1 MTTDNTGIATK
12 SSTDDDLILID
23 DGSVD
28 IYIGPEALKGLEPNW
43 IKTNPDEGWF
53 TILRLY
59 APLEPILTK
68 EWAPN
73 DIELVK

>member
-1 MTTDNTGIATK
+1 MNRRC
-12 SSTDDDLILID
+12 D

-28 IYIGPEALKGLEPNW
+28 IFVSPKKPEGEVNW

-59 APLEPILTK
+59 APLESILSRV
-68 EWAPN
+68 WVPN
-73 DIELVK
+73 DIEHLD